1 MHTGP
6 RAADGQGL
14 VAWVGWASLA
24 LIQLPVGSPTPHSC
38 RGLGPSGSVSLCTSV
53 MYLSLSLLCPV
64 RLALLVHSS
73 STIPTLGKGLL
84 RGTGALCL
92 SLGEVGPL
100 RDHVLPRPASVPLC
114 WGAVPV
120 WGNVC
125 CEERES
131 RVCMP
136 ADVLRNL
143 RSCVWQ
149 RWCHVW
155 QHLRT
160 GGHSLCPWAG
170 DPGGSQRTLW
180 SVVGKWVYWG
190 VGPSTMVM
198 EPPPQTAVG
207 SAALEPCAR
216 LRLGAV
222 YAPLSAWPWPSP
234 CAALMGT
241 RMPASVSCMSTPAH
255 TRSACTWPQLD
266 LAVSGAVGVGGAV
279 VPCVPSWGPLTL
291 A

>member
-6 RAADGQGL
+6 RAAGGQGL

-24 LIQLPVGSPTPHSC
+24 LIQLTVGSPTPHSC
-38 RGLGPSGSVSLCTSV
+38 GVWGRLG
-53 MYLSLSLLCPV
+53 LCPYA
-64 RLALLVHSS
+64 RLSCICPFLCCVLCVWPFWSS
-73 STIPTLGKGLL
+73 LRPPSPTLGKGLL

-100 RDHVLPRPASVPLC
+100 RDHVLPRPASVPLR

-131 RVCMP
+131 RVCVP

-266 LAVSGAVGVGGAV
+266 LAVSGAVGVGGLWSRVSPAGV
-279 VPCVPSWGPLTL
+279 R
-291 A
+291 